1 MYPSPYNEHGNHT
14 TACGTHL
21 VCTVCSKCYT
31 VLKYNMLITRKS
43 DIARLIIAFQWPT
56 FLWCLWNSVT
66 SQHKYILCLDVCG
79 KNLLL
84 RTEAPAVLGRDCRR
98 FLVIR
103 GGGWGLAART
113 YTHIHTQRNKD
124 KQATT
129 TLHIT
134 ALHYFPKP
142 HRFFIPLTLCHLL
155 WKFNFHHLLISAALK
170 KICHQMKN

>member
-1 MYPSPYNEHGNHT
+1 MKDIWRKEYISYSNEAKCTPFHT
-14 TACGTHL
+14 MGMKDHTAAYGTRL
-21 VCTVCSKCYT
+21 VCTVCSKCYI

-43 DIARLIIAFQWPT
+43 DIAGLLISFQCPT
-56 FLWCLWNSVT
+56 FLWCTWNSVA
-66 SQHKYILCLDVCG
+66 SQHKYILCLGVCG

-98 FLVIR
+98 FLVTR

-134 ALHYFPKP
+134 ALHYMPKP
-142 HRFFIPLTLCHLL
+142 TQILHSTHI
-155 WKFNFHHLLISAALK
+155 
-170 KICHQMKN
+170 M